1 MKAESIVLTI
11 AGMCFGVIVGWVLA
25 SLEANRPP
33 VVSPAQTSAAA
44 ESSQARGGAA
54 EEPQPAAL
62 DEARVQALTTIIK
75 SDPKNAGAAVQLG
88 TTYFEAQRFEEA
100 IKWYEEG
107 LRLDPKN
114 ADASTQ
120 LGMSYFI
127 TKGPDP
133 ALEQF
138 EHSLQIS
145 PNHPRT
151 LLNKGIVLWRGKQD
165 LKGAAAAWE
174 TLVKMAPNSP
184 EGKAAKQGLEA
195 IAAARQGGTTGSTS
209 NQ

>member
-1 MKAESIVLTI
+1 MKAESIVLTV

-25 SLEANRPP
+25 GVEANRTA
-33 VVSPAQTSAAA
+33 VAPAPQAAA
-44 ESSQARGGAA
+44 ATASPQSQTAAGG
-54 EEPQPAAL
+54 ERQTPVL

-75 SDPKNAGAAVQLG
+75 NDPKNAGAAVQLG
-88 TTYFEAQRFEEA
+88 ATYFEADRFDEA

-127 TKGPDP
+127 AKGPDR

-145 PNHPRT
+145 PNHART

-165 LKGAAAAWE
+165 LKGAAAAWKK
-174 TLVKMAPNSP
+174 LVEMAPNSP
-184 EGKAAKQGLEA
+184 EGQAAKQGLDA
-195 IAAARQGGTTGSTS
+195 IAAARQDGAAGATS